1 MRKVLLAT
9 TALVA
14 MSVTAA
20 QADVSIS
27 GNQTFEVSDT
37 GAATSFFQD
46 GAVTISSVNTTDS
59 GLTLSAVYS
68 MSTSVG
74 NGLGGVQGMDDT
86 YLDIAGDFGSLRL
99 GNTDDALDRNDGVV
113 PSNWDESGHA
123 GGFAIG
129 GGQGAGE
136 ATASFSAPSVSGIAA
151 YAFTS
156 AEGAASGMGVNYSN
170 GPIAVM
176 YQTGED
182 GTDSETLVAANFSMA
197 GATIGFSS
205 GERTTANSVKVK
217 GTSMG
222 IKYAVNSEIDMYY
235 VSQKNAVGEKNKTSL
250 GGYYTVAPGLK
261 VALETADDG
270 ETNQTSTYAHIQV
283 SF

>member
-37 GAATSFFQD
+37 GAATTFFQD
-46 GAVTISSVNTTDS
+46 GAVTIKSVNTTDS
-59 GLTLSAVYS
+59 GLTLSAVHS

-74 NGLGGVQGMDDT
+74 NGLAGVQGLDDT
-86 YLDIAGDFGSLRL
+86 YLDVAGEFGSVRM
-99 GNTDDALDRNDGVV
+99 GNTDDALDVNDGIV
-113 PSNWDESGHA
+113 PSNWDESGN
-123 GGFAIG
+123 GGMAIG
-129 GGQGAGE
+129 GAQGADE
-136 ATASFSAPSVSGIAA
+136 ATVSFTAPTVSGIKI
-151 YAFTS
+151 YGFSS
-156 AEGAASGMGVNYSN
+156 AEGAASGMGANYSM

-176 YQTGED
+176 YQSGED
-182 GTDSETLVAANFSMA
+182 GTQSESLMAVNVSMG

-205 GERTTANSVKVK
+205 GKLEPQSAANDTA
-217 GTSMG
+217 TSMG
-222 IKYAVNSEIDMYY
+222 VKYTVNDALKVYY
-235 VSQKNAVGEKNKTSL
+235 VSQKNAKAEKTKSSL
-250 GGYYTVAPGLK
+250 GGYYTIAPGLT
-261 VALETADDG
+261 AAFETADDG
-270 ETNQTSTYAHIQV
+270 SSESSTYAHLQV

>member
-37 GAATSFFQD
+37 GAATTFFQD
-46 GAVTISSVNTTDS
+46 GAVTIKSVNTTDS
-59 GLTLSAVYS
+59 GLTLSAVHS

-74 NGLGGVQGMDDT
+74 NGLAGVQGLDDT
-86 YLDIAGDFGSLRL
+86 YLDVAGEFGSVRM
-99 GNTDDALDRNDGVV
+99 GNTDDALDVNDGIV
-113 PSNWDESGHA
+113 PSNWDESGN
-123 GGFAIG
+123 GGMAIG
-129 GGQGAGE
+129 GAQGTGE
-136 ATASFSAPSVSGIAA
+136 ATVSFTAPTVSGIKI
-151 YAFTS
+151 YGFSS
-156 AEGAASGMGVNYSN
+156 AEGAASGMGANYSM

-176 YQTGED
+176 YQSGED
-182 GTDSETLVAANFSMA
+182 GTQSESLMAVNVSMG

-205 GERTTANSVKVK
+205 GKLEPQSAANDTA
-217 GTSMG
+217 TSMG
-222 IKYAVNSEIDMYY
+222 VKYTVNDALKLYY
-235 VSQKNAVGEKNKTSL
+235 VSQKNAKAEKTKSSL
-250 GGYYTVAPGLK
+250 GGYYTIAPGLT
-261 VALETADDG
+261 AAFETADDG
-270 ETNQTSTYAHIQV
+270 SSESSTYAHLQV

>member
-37 GAATSFFQD
+37 GAATTFFQD
-46 GAVTISSVNTTDS
+46 GAVTISSVSTTDS
-59 GLTLSAVYS
+59 GLTLSAVHS

-74 NGLGGVQGMDDT
+74 NGLAGVQGLDDT
-86 YLDIAGDFGSLRL
+86 YLDISGDFGAIRM
-99 GNTDDALDRNDGVV
+99 GNTDDILDRMDGSV
-113 PSNWDESGHA
+113 PSNWDENGHA

-129 GGQGAGE
+129 GAQGTDE
-136 ATASFSAPSVSGIAA
+136 ATISFSAPSVSGISA
-151 YAFTS
+151 YGFTS
-156 AEGAASGMGVNYSN
+156 AEGAASGMGVNYST
-170 GPIAVM
+170 GPVSVM

-205 GERTTANSVKVK
+205 GEREAVGGTKTK

-222 IKYAVNSEIDMYY
+222 VKYTVNSDLNVYY
-235 VSQKNAVGEKNKTSL
+235 VSQKNAAGEKNKTSL
-250 GGYYTVAPGLK
+250 GGYYTIAPGLTA
-261 VALETADDG
+261 ALETADDG
-270 ETNQTSTYAHIQV
+270 ETNQTTTYAHIQV

>member
-27 GNQTFEVSDT
+27 GNQNFEYSESGGDATFY
-37 GAATSFFQD
+37 QD
-46 GAVTISSVNTTDS
+46 GAVTISSKTTTDS

-68 MSTSVG
+68 MSTSTG
-74 NGLGGVQGMDDT
+74 DGLGGDEGLDDS
-86 YLDIAGDFGSLRL
+86 YLDIAGEFGSVRM
-99 GNTDDALDRNDGVV
+99 GNTDDALDRMDGAV

-129 GGQGAGE
+129 GKQGAGNE
-136 ATASFSAPSVSGIAA
+136 TISFIAPTVSGLKA
-151 YAFTS
+151 YGFS
-156 AEGAASGMGVNYSN
+156 SSNGSESGMGVNYAM
-170 GPIAVM
+170 GPVSVM

-182 GTDSETLVAANFSMA
+182 GTNSETLLAANLSMA
-197 GATIGFSS
+197 GATIGFST
-205 GERTTANSVKVK
+205 GDREAAGGTKTTA
-217 GTSMG
+217 TSMG
-222 IKYAVNSEIDMYY
+222 VKYTVNSAMNVFY
-235 VSQKNAVGEKNKTSL
+235 VSQKNAKGEKNKTSL
-250 GGYYTVAPGLK
+250 GGYYTIAPGLQA
-261 VALETADDG
+261 ALETADDG
-270 ETNQTSTYAHIQV
+270 ETNETTTYAHLKV